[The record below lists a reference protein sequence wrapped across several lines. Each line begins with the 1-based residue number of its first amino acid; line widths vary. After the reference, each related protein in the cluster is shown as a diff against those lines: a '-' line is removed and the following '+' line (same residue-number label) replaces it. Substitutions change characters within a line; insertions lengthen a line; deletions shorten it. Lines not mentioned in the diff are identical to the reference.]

1 MKKVLIHAAVGLVLA
16 DAHIRCWKVVP
27 NGATFDVVAV
37 YSNGDT
43 EVVKN
48 KASLADANQC
58 LEAIIGEIQK
68 AYLDDQADRND
79 GGLGIA
85 VIDDF

>member
-1 MKKVLIHAAVGLVLA
+1 MKKVLIHVAVGMVLA
-16 DAHIRCWKVVP
+16 DAHIRGWKVEA
-27 NGATFDVVAV
+27 GTSGFDVLAV

-48 KASLADANQC
+48 KATVADANQC
-58 LEAIIGEIQK
+58 LEAIIQEIQK
-68 AYLDDQADRND
+68 AYLDDSADDND